1 MNSVKLNQ
9 WDGVTPPTAPS
20 ALDVEDM
27 TVELHDATTFALL
40 HTTTAT
46 LHTDGTLSA
55 SFTGAPSG
63 SFYIAVKGRNLL
75 QTWSAD
81 PQTVGIT
88 PLSYDFSTADTQAY
102 GSNMREM
109 ETGVFAFYNG
119 DVNQDEVIDNVDT
132 DPMFIDID
140 AFAFGDVVTDVNGD
154 GVVDN
159 SDLDNVFLSI
169 DAFRFSNH
177 P

>member
-1 MNSVKLNQ
+1 
-9 WDGVTPPTAPS
+9 
-20 ALDVEDM
+20 
-27 TVELHDATTFALL
+27 
-40 HTTTAT
+40 
-46 LHTDGTLSA
+46 
-55 SFTGAPSG
+55 
-63 SFYIAVKGRNLL
+63 
-75 QTWSAD
+75 
-81 PQTVGIT
+81 
-88 PLSYDFSTADTQAY
+88 
-102 GSNMREM
+102 MREM